1 MVAITINSL
10 YLLIFTKILYGIIT
24 MKKWNIVAKLT
35 VAGVFISMISGCSA
49 IHTSVAKR
57 NLDVQTKISTSIF
70 VEPVSEEKR
79 KIYLE
84 VRSGVMEFDRN
95 AFRQAI
101 EEQLVSSGNGYSLT
115 DSPEQA
121 QYRMSVFVRNL
132 EKTTPE
138 GAAQALSSG
147 YQGAG
152 AGAVASFALG
162 GSGRDMA
169 GAGLLAAGVGVV
181 ANAFVQDVMYLL
193 VADIQIK
200 EKAGKGVIV
209 RRDSKVNT
217 KISDDGATTQ
227 TYSEA
232 TNKKEYRT
240 RVVTTA
246 NKANLELAEAQPLMF
261 QKTAYAMSAFF

>member
-1 MVAITINSL
+1 
-10 YLLIFTKILYGIIT
+10 
-24 MKKWNIVAKLT
+24 MKKWNIVKKLT
-35 VAGVFISMISGCSA
+35 IAGLFVSILGGCSA

-70 VEPVSEEKR
+70 VEAVPKEKR

-95 AFRQAI
+95 SFRQSI
-101 EEQLVSSGNGYSLT
+101 SKQLENNGNGYTLT
-115 DSPEQA
+115 DDPKQA
-121 QYRMSVFVRNL
+121 QFNMSVFVRNL

-138 GAAQALSSG
+138 GAARALSSG
-147 YQGAG
+147 YQGAS
-152 AGAVASFALG
+152 AGAAAGYALG
-162 GSGRDMA
+162 GSGRNMA
-169 GAGLLAAGVGVV
+169 GAVLLAAGVGVV

-209 RRDSKVNT
+209 RRDSKINT

-246 NKANLELAEAQPLMF
+246 NKANLELPEAQPLMF
-261 QKTAYAMSAFF
+261 EKTAYAMSAFF

>member
-1 MVAITINSL
+1 
-10 YLLIFTKILYGIIT
+10 
-24 MKKWNIVAKLT
+24 MKKWNVVAKLT
-35 VAGVFISMISGCSA
+35 ITGLFISMLGGCTA

-70 VEPVSEEKR
+70 VEPVSKEKR

-95 AFRQAI
+95 SFRQSI
-101 EEQLVSSGNGYSLT
+101 GKQLVSSGNGYTLT
-115 DSPEQA
+115 DDPKKA
-121 QYRMSVFVRNL
+121 QYRMSVFVRTL

-138 GAAQALSSG
+138 GAAKALSSG

-152 AGAVASFALG
+152 VGVAASYALG
-162 GSGRDMA
+162 GSGRNMA
-169 GAGLLAAGVGVV
+169 GAGLLVSGLGVV

-200 EKAGKGVIV
+200 ENAGKGVIV
-209 RRDSKVNT
+209 RRDSKVNS

-246 NKANLELAEAQPLMF
+246 NKANLELPEAQPLMF
-261 QKTAYAMSAFF
+261 DKTAYAMAAFF

>member
-1 MVAITINSL
+1 
-10 YLLIFTKILYGIIT
+10 
-24 MKKWNIVAKLT
+24 MKKWNIAAKLI
-35 VAGVFISMISGCSA
+35 VAGIFISILGGCSA

-70 VEPVSEEKR
+70 VEPVSKEKR

-95 AFRQAI
+95 SFRKSV
-101 EEQLVSSGNGYSLT
+101 EEQLVNSGNGYKLT
-115 DSPEQA
+115 DNPDEA

-138 GAAQALSSG
+138 GAVRALSSG

-152 AGAVASFALG
+152 AGAAASYALG
-162 GSGRDMA
+162 GSSRNMA

-217 KISDDGATTQ
+217 KISDDGATTE

-246 NKANLELAEAQPLMF
+246 NKANLELPEAQPLMF
-261 QKTAYAMSAFF
+261 QKTAYAMASFF